1 MCTKTEAL
9 VETFV
14 KNLRLGNQEMEL
26 AVTSQGRCDAT
37 FAEFLFQ
44 DRDVMTEMKT
54 LQPMTL

>member
-1 MCTKTEAL
+1 MCTKIEAL

-14 KNLRLGNQEMEL
+14 KNSRLGNQEMEL

-54 LQPMTL
+54 LQSMTL